1 MTTAAS
7 SPGAP
12 SASVGWDG
20 GELVMTRAFAAPRET
35 VFRAWTEAEHF
46 ARWFGPR
53 GATLPFCRLE
63 ARPGGVLHY
72 QHAFPDYEDVWV
84 RGAYGEVA
92 APERISFTC
101 HFSDPSGARVD
112 RPGFPSEMTIS
123 VTFAEEGGGTRVTIR
138 QTGLDA
144 DQGEVQ
150 GWLES
155 LDRLAEALP
164 SIHHTAA
171 GE

>member
-1 MTTAAS
+1 MTMGAS
-7 SPGAP
+7 SAEP
-12 SASVGWDG
+12 SLRWEA
-20 GELVMTRAFAAPRET
+20 GELVITRTFAAPRET

-53 GATLPFCRLE
+53 GATLPFCRLD
-63 ARPGGVLHY
+63 ARPVGVLHY

-84 RGAYGEVA
+84 RGTYREVD
-92 APERISFTC
+92 APERFSFTC
-101 HFSDPSGARVD
+101 HFSDESGARVD
-112 RPGFPSEMTIS
+112 RPGFPREMTIS
-123 VTFAEEGGGTRVTIR
+123 VAFAEEEGGTRVTIR

-164 SIHHTAA
+164 SIPHAAA